1 MLFRQKISIRYV
13 NNEKNQRFKQKKDFM
28 NIKNRCSWNPL
39 NNEITAVISFSSF
52 ESCVYNEKSP
62 VEV

>member
-1 MLFRQKISIRYV
+1 
-13 NNEKNQRFKQKKDFM
+13 M